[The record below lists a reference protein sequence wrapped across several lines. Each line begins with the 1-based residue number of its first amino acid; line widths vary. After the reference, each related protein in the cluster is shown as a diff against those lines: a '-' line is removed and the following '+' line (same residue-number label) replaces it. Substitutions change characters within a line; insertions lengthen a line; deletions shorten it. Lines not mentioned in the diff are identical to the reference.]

1 LNIFKGLRSTL
12 DEGVVLIGGLML
24 VAVAML
30 DFGLGKGNRWVK
42 ETKTKGRED
51 CNYNAVLL
59 LSSCCSCLSF
69 TFLLPPR
76 VV

>member
-30 DFGLGKGNRWVK
+30 AFGLGKGNRWVK

-51 CNYNAVLL
+51 
-59 LSSCCSCLSF
+59 
-69 TFLLPPR
+69 
-76 VV
+76 

>member
-51 CNYNAVLL
+51 CNYNA
-59 LSSCCSCLSF
+59 LSPCSCLSF